1 MKIRLLI
8 ALLLAAAVCGARA
21 DEASVKRALE
31 ARFGDRGLKVDG
43 VTKTPFPGLYEVLIG
58 DKIVYTD
65 ENVSYVLDGSL
76 IDAKSRKNLTE
87 EREQKLSAIN
97 FSDLPLDQA
106 IKTVRGNGKRVMVI
120 FADPRCG
127 FCKQFEQQL
136 FTLTDVTIYT
146 MLYPIIA
153 PDSPEISRNIWCAK
167 DQSRAW
173 LDVMLRGT
181 LPETKTCETPLDKN
195 LALGKRLRISGTP
208 TTFLPDGQRI
218 VGARFAELVQQ
229 IDQISNYTPSKK

>member
-1 MKIRLLI
+1 MRIHLLI
-8 ALLLAAAVCGARA
+8 AFLLAAAACGARA

-31 ARFGDRGLKVDG
+31 ARFNDRGLKIDAVA
-43 VTKTPFPGLYEVLIG
+43 KTPYPGLYEVLVG
-58 DKIVYTD
+58 DKIIYTD
-65 ENVSYVLDGSL
+65 ESASYVLDGSL
-76 IDAKSRKNLTE
+76 IDARTRKNLTE

-153 PDSPEISRNIWCAK
+153 PDSPEISRNIWCSK
-167 DQSRAW
+167 DPSRAW

-181 LPETKTCETPLDKN
+181 FPETKTCETPLERN
-195 LALGKRLRISGTP
+195 LALGRRLRVSGTP

-218 VGARFAELVQQ
+218 VGARFADVVQQ
-229 IDQISNYTPSKK
+229 IDQITKYEGKK